1 MLQPRQNSPSTRA
14 GKAGVKTSSLNTV
27 GVGSGADADVGIGV
41 GVGVGADI
49 VVGVGASE
57 VSPASRL

>member
-14 GKAGVKTSSLNTV
+14 GKAGVKTSSLNIV

-41 GVGVGADI
+41 GADI
-49 VVGVGASE
+49 VVGVGALE

>member
-1 MLQPRQNSPSTRA
+1 M
-14 GKAGVKTSSLNTV
+14 KTSSLNTV
-27 GVGSGADADVGIGV
+27 DVDSGADADVGI

-57 VSPASRL
+57 VSRASRLQLCQPGR